1 MDYDFRDQTILVTGG
16 TGALGS
22 KVSELFL
29 KYSPKAIVITYKS
42 ESEKVKSEKGLRDV
56 IDVHDTN
63 NSGTIIEFIQ
73 ANLLDEDEVQ
83 GLVENIIKKFG
94 QIHVL
99 TNIVGGYFGG
109 KLVDEITLGEWDRM
123 MDMNLKSA
131 FLISKHVLKFM
142 KTNQFGK
149 IVHVSSVAGD
159 KATGRDSAYAAS
171 KAGLIR
177 LVDSIKEE
185 VKESKI
191 NINCI
196 LPTIIDTDS
205 NRLAMPAANFSNWV
219 KPEDLARLIVFL
231 SSEDSKAIN
240 GDAIKTSGYA

>member
-1 MDYDFRDQTILVTGG
+1 MDYDFKDQTILVTGG

-42 ESEKVKSEKGLRDV
+42 ESEKVKSEKGLRNQ

-63 NSGTIIEFIQ
+63 NSGPIIEFMQ

-83 GLVENIIKKFG
+83 SLVENIIKKFG

-109 KLVDEITLGEWDRM
+109 KSVDEIALGEWDRM

-142 KTNQFGK
+142 KANQFGK
-149 IVHVSSVAGD
+149 IVHVSSASGE
-159 KATGRDSAYAAS
+159 KATGGDSAYAAS

-185 VKESKI
+185 VKEFKI

-219 KPEDLARLIVFL
+219 KPQDLAKLIVFL
-231 SSEDSKAIN
+231 SSEDSKVIN